1 MHILTP
7 PAGKS
12 FYTYLLCCSD
22 GSLYCGWTND
32 LPHRLASHNAG
43 TGGKYTRSRLPADLV
58 WYTVSDSKERAMS
71 LEFHIKR
78 LTRRQKEL
86 LVSGQAELP
95 QLLPD
100 LFTDSEA
107 QL

>member
-1 MHILTP
+1 
-7 PAGKS
+7 
-12 FYTYLLCCSD
+12 
-22 GSLYCGWTND
+22 
-32 LPHRLASHNAG
+32 
-43 TGGKYTRSRLPADLV
+43 
-58 WYTVSDSKERAMS
+58 MS